1 MDFFRFPHTPHLIW
15 LGDDAPRDDKV
26 LSPAEVDE
34 LLERQVVVEEKL
46 DGANLGLSV
55 GPDGRLRAQNRG
67 GYLHVPHAGQFVRLS
82 EWLASNEDCVLENL
96 TPDLIVFGEWVAAR
110 HSLDYTSL
118 PDWWLVFDVYDR
130 RAQRFWSVERRN
142 TWARASGLQCVPRL
156 FEGSATVES
165 LKDILV
171 RERSMYR
178 DGPMEGLVVRADE
191 ADWSVA
197 RAKMVRA
204 DFTQA
209 IAGHWRSRPLRWNR
223 LGTNSLQT

>member
-15 LGDDAPRDDKV
+15 LGDEAPRDDKV
-26 LSPAEVDE
+26 LSPAQVDE
-34 LLERQVVVEEKL
+34 LLARPVVVEEKL

-67 GYLHVPHAGQFVRLS
+67 GYLHVPYAGQFARLS
-82 EWLASNEDCVLENL
+82 GWLGRHEPWFLENL

-110 HSLDYTSL
+110 HSVDYTSL

-142 TWARASGLQCVPRL
+142 RWAHASGLQCVPCL
-156 FEGSATVES
+156 FEGSASVPS
-165 LKDILV
+165 LKDMLA
-171 RERSMYR
+171 RKRSMYR
-178 DGPMEGLVVRADE
+178 DGPMEGVVVRADE

-197 RAKMVRA
+197 RAKLVRA
-204 DFTQA
+204 DFTQS
-209 IAGHWRSRPLRWNR
+209 IAAHWRSRPLRWNR
-223 LGTNSLQT
+223 LLMNTTHT

>member
-26 LSPAEVDE
+26 LSPAEVVG
-34 LLERQVVVEEKL
+34 LLARQVVVEEKL

-55 GPDGRLRAQNRG
+55 GPDGRLRAQDRG
-67 GYLHVPHAGQFVRLS
+67 GYLHVPYTGQFVRLS
-82 EWLASNEDCVLENL
+82 EWLVRNEQCVLETL

-118 PDWWLVFDVYDR
+118 PDWWLVFDIYDR

-142 TWARASGLQCVPRL
+142 MWARASGLQCVPCL
-156 FEGSATVES
+156 FEGSATMES

-171 RERSMYR
+171 RGRSMYR
-178 DGPMEGLVVRADE
+178 DGPMEGLVVRGDE

-209 IAGHWRSRPLRWNR
+209 ITGHWRSRPLRWNR
-223 LGTNSLQT
+223 LSTNSLQT